1 MKITDTLDQLLRL
14 LVTSDEEG
22 HVNEKVSPV
31 SEPVSPVSEPKSDTR
46 AEERGP
52 ERALPDWVRRANER
66 ILAAD
71 SAEEAA
77 PMSASD
83 ALSEAGGD
91 RQDVEAEV
99 PAVSESAMRW
109 AQIPEADPEPIVVG
123 EPAAEVVGEPEPI
136 EAPERIEEPV
146 AFEGEAEQE
155 HVFGTAAAGEP
166 ELEWQASAV
175 ADPEVEVPA
184 ADLDNTR
191 DPGTALVPVGHDLA
205 HLETAARVAES
216 LNLGFHLGSAVE
228 RIASAA
234 NQGSEGVSALR
245 EAAWLIERYIAILE
259 QRPIGADLHLSAARL
274 ARAGDAIAGLK
285 ALAEALDADTAS
297 VETEQTS
304 EPAEPKP
311 SADGVA
317 DSATASD
324 GADPEPDSWA
334 PRHIGRFSA
343 DPYA

>member
-22 HVNEKVSPV
+22 HVNEKVSRV
-31 SEPVSPVSEPKSDTR
+31 SEPVSPVSEPKSDTG

-66 ILAAD
+66 VLAAD
-71 SAEEAA
+71 SASEAA
-77 PMSASD
+77 PLSASE

-136 EAPERIEEPV
+136 EEPV

-166 ELEWQASAV
+166 ELETQASAV
-175 ADPEVEVPA
+175 AHPEVEVPA
-184 ADLDNTR
+184 ADLDNTH
-191 DPGTALVPVGHDLA
+191 DPGTALVPVDHDLA

-297 VETEQTS
+297 VETEQTL

-311 SADGVA
+311 SAVAVA
-317 DSATASD
+317 DSATASE